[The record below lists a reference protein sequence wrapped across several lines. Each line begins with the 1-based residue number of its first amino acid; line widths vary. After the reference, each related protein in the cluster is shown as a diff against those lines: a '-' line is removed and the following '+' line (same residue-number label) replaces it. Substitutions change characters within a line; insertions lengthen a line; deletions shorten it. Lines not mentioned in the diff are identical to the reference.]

1 MLIESLFGKT
11 RRKILALFFLN
22 SDKQYYFSEVA
33 RATGIRQGA
42 IQRELKSLVDS
53 AILIAEKRGH
63 QTFYSVNSANPIY
76 SELRQIMLKA
86 YAVGEVLAAALK
98 RLSRKINA
106 AFVYGSVASGTDT
119 GISDIDLFVIG
130 GVSFGDIAEAVSR
143 CEDELARP
151 VNIHTL
157 TLDEFANKVA
167 EKNHFVSSVM
177 KAEKIFIIGAD
188 DNLRRMATEQ
198 MAEKGAVKRP
208 RNSRPTGAGETKP
221 ARRRR

>member
-22 SDKQYYFSEVA
+22 NDKQYYFSEVA

-42 IQRELKSLVDS
+42 VQRELKSLVNS

-63 QTFYSVNSANPIY
+63 QTFYSVNTANPIY
-76 SELRQIMLKA
+76 NELRQIMFKT
-86 YAVGEVLAAALK
+86 YAIGEVLAAALK
-98 RLSRKINA
+98 RLSRKIDA

-119 GISDIDLFVIG
+119 GI
-130 GVSFGDIAEAVSR
+130 AEAVSR
-143 CEDELARP
+143 CEDKLARP

-157 TLDEFANKVA
+157 TVDEFAEKA
-167 EKNHFVSSVM
+167 TGKNHFITSVM
-177 KAEKIFIIGAD
+177 KANKIFMIGTD
-188 DNLRRMATEQ
+188 DDLRRMATEQ

>member
-42 IQRELKSLVDS
+42 VQRELKSLVNS

-63 QTFYSVNSANPIY
+63 QTFYSVNTANPIY
-76 SELRQIMLKA
+76 NELRQIMFKT
-86 YAVGEVLAAALK
+86 YAIGEVLAAALK
-98 RLSRKINA
+98 RLSRKIDA

-143 CEDELARP
+143 REDELARP

-157 TLDEFANKVA
+157 TVDEFAEKA
-167 EKNHFVSSVM
+167 TGKNHFITSVM
-177 KAEKIFIIGAD
+177 KANKIFIIGTD
-188 DNLRRMATEQ
+188 DDLRRMATEQ
-198 MAEKGAVKRP
+198 VVEKRAVKRP
-208 RNSRPTGAGETKP
+208 RNRRPTGAGETKP